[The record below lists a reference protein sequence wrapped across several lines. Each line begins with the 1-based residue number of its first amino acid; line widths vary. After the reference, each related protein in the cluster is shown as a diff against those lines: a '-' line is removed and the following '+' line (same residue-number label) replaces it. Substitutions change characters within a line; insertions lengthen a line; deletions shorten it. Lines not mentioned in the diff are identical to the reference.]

1 MDGAPHEHRFGYP
14 ACPDA
19 PDRRTA
25 KEQSMTTDPD
35 LLRIAWWAKNL
46 DELDREISKLAS
58 LCQVR
63 ILDPGVVERV
73 LHNDASVCGTANPV
87 AFAKLHNLLVMHFLI
102 RKRSVEELGAVQ
114 TTQIERDVIERLK
127 KAYGQ
132 PGEGLATG

>member
-1 MDGAPHEHRFGYP
+1 
-14 ACPDA
+14 
-19 PDRRTA
+19 
-25 KEQSMTTDPD
+25 
-35 LLRIAWWAKNL
+35 
-46 DELDREISKLAS
+46 
-58 LCQVR
+58 
-63 ILDPGVVERV
+63 VERV